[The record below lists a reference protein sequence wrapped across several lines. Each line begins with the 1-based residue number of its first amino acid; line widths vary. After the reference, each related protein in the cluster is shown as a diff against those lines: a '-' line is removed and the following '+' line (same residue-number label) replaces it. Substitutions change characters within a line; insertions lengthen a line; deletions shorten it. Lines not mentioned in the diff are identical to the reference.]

1 MPTQKTSK
9 RNGMEN
15 PMNDSPKNVINYVM
29 VGILVIAA
37 FVIGSLYQKVK
48 YLEGGGIAVKGTLQ
62 QTGQPTTAQQEV
74 QAEPEVDIE
83 KVREAYNKSVI
94 KFGDAKSKL
103 IFIEVADPSCP
114 YCHIAAGKN
123 NELNKQAG
131 ERFTLVEDGG
141 TYVAPVVE
149 MKKMMDKKQAAFAW
163 LYTNGHGNGEMG
175 SKALYCAYEAGKFW
189 QVHDKLMSNEGYKL
203 LNENVRNDKA
213 KSSEMAQFLS
223 SVFPAKE
230 MKECLDSGKY
240 DSRLQEDSTIASGL
254 GVSGTPGFF
263 VNNTK
268 FAGAYSYKDME
279 SSVDEALK

>member
-1 MPTQKTSK
+1 
-9 RNGMEN
+9 
-15 PMNDSPKNVINYVM
+15 MNESPKSVVNYVL

-48 YLEGGGIAVKGTLQ
+48 YLEGGGVAVKGQ
-62 QTGQPTTAQQEV
+62 GGQTTTTQEQA
-74 QAEPEVDIE
+74 QAEPEVDLE
-83 KVREAYNKSVI
+83 KVREAFNKSLI
-94 KFGDAKSKL
+94 KFGDSKSKVL
-103 IFIEVADPSCP
+103 FIEVADPSCP

-123 NELNKQAG
+123 SELNKEAG

-141 TYVAPVVE
+141 SYVAPVVE